1 MAQPKLMWIFG
12 DRAIVNQTIK
22 PLMIRVNN
30 PIVTNTTGSD
40 MMVMTGLIMA
50 LTAEKIRPA
59 SKNVAIDIGTELSV
73 S

>member
-1 MAQPKLMWIFG
+1 
-12 DRAIVNQTIK
+12 
-22 PLMIRVNN
+22 MIRVNN

-50 LTAEKIRPA
+50 LTAEKMRPA

>member
-12 DRAIVNQTIK
+12 DSAIVSQTIK
-22 PLMIRVNN
+22 PLMIKVNN

-40 MMVMTGLIMA
+40 MMVTIGLMMA

-59 SKNVAIDIGTELSV
+59 SKNVAIDIGTEFSV